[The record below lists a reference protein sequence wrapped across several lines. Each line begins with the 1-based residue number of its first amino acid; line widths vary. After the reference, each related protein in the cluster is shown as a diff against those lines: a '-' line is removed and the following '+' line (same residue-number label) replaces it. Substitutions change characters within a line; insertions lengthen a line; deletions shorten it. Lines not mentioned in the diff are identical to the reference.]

1 MFKNKNFNFFIAFI
15 GWYWNKPNLSPM
27 KGILDTTWFQL
38 YFDQT
43 DVIYKKDPMNVS
55 SEDV

>member
-27 KGILDTTWFQL
+27 KGILDT
-38 YFDQT
+38 
-43 DVIYKKDPMNVS
+43 M
-55 SEDV
+55 